1 MCYRQGNGDSH
12 EMGSSTFE
20 VRGALTMSEELGIR
34 EDGNR
39 LTLSGLLTIE
49 HGHKLREGLSGVIAR
64 NNRIFVSLAEV
75 EDVDIAS
82 LQILY
87 AARTD
92 ALRVHKEFT
101 WTEIPAAC
109 GDNAALA
116 GMSRFLGFPDA
127 TEFSVPE

>member
-1 MCYRQGNGDSH
+1 MNLS
-12 EMGSSTFE
+12 
-20 VRGALTMSEELGIR
+20 IK
-34 EDGNR
+34 EDGNH

-49 HGHKLREGLSGVIAR
+49 RGNELREVLSGIMAR
-64 NNRIFVSLAEV
+64 SNQVFVSLAEV

-92 ALRVHKEFT
+92 ALRDNKEFI
-101 WTEIPAAC
+101 WTEISAAC

-116 GMSRFLGFPDA
+116 GMSRFLGFPEP
-127 TEFSVPE
+127 TECSPPE

>member
-1 MCYRQGNGDSH
+1 MNLA
-12 EMGSSTFE
+12 FK
-20 VRGALTMSEELGIR
+20 

-49 HGHKLREGLSGVIAR
+49 HGRELREVLSGIIAR
-64 NNRIFVSLAEV
+64 SNQVFVSLAEV
-75 EDVDIAS
+75 EDVDIAG

-92 ALRVHKEFT
+92 ALRDNKEFI
-101 WTEIPAAC
+101 WTGISAAC

-116 GMSRFLGFPDA
+116 GMSRFLSFPEPA
-127 TEFSVPE
+127 EFSLPE

>member
-1 MCYRQGNGDSH
+1 MNL
-12 EMGSSTFE
+12 
-20 VRGALTMSEELGIR
+20 AIK
-34 EDGNR
+34 EDGNH

-49 HGHKLREGLSGVIAR
+49 HGHQLREVLSGIIAHS
-64 NNRIFVSLAEV
+64 NQVFVSLAEV

-92 ALRVHKEFT
+92 ALRAKKEFI
-101 WTEIPAAC
+101 WTEISAAC

-116 GMSRFLGFPDA
+116 GMSRFLGFPEP
-127 TEFSVPE
+127 TEFSLPE

>member
-1 MCYRQGNGDSH
+1 MNLAIQ
-12 EMGSSTFE
+12 
-20 VRGALTMSEELGIR
+20 
-34 EDGNR
+34 EDGDH

-49 HGHKLREGLSGVIAR
+49 DGHRLRQVLSGIIAR
-64 NNRIFVSLAEV
+64 GNHIVVSLAEV

-92 ALRVHKEFT
+92 ALRGNKEFV
-101 WTEIPAAC
+101 WTEISAAC

-116 GMSRFLGFPDA
+116 GMSRFLGFPEP
-127 TEFSVPE
+127 TESSPPQ

>member
-1 MCYRQGNGDSH
+1 MNL
-12 EMGSSTFE
+12 
-20 VRGALTMSEELGIR
+20 AIK
-34 EDGNR
+34 EDGNH

-49 HGHKLREGLSGVIAR
+49 HGRELRDVLSGIIAR
-64 NNRIFVSLAEV
+64 SNQVFVSLAEV

-92 ALRVHKEFT
+92 ALRDNKDFI
-101 WTEIPAAC
+101 WTGISTAC

-116 GMSRFLGFPDA
+116 GMSRFLSFPEPV
-127 TEFSVPE
+127 EFSLPE